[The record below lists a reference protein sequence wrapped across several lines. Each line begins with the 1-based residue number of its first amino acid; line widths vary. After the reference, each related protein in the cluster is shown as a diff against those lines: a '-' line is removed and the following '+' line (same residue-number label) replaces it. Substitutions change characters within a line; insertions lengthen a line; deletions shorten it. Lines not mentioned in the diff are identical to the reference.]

1 MSISLLVLRFVPP
14 SDGPVAVVHVQ
25 SSDSIRTVKKAP
37 SRPVFTSQ
45 YPVFSPVLSVI
56 SEASLHTLPGRGLVG
71 DYASSASSTDSVLLE
86 ENEDLE
92 EEPELPESP
101 VTTRVALQ
109 NPLLSSENP
118 KPAGNNFLR
127 TKSRSQHLFFGENL
141 IKTSLSRWIVCS
153 GVGCLHT
160 I

>member
-1 MSISLLVLRFVPP
+1 MGTLSAFTIVSISLLVLRFVPP
-14 SDGPVAVVHVQ
+14 SDGPMPVVQVR

-56 SEASLHTLPGRGLVG
+56 SEASLHTLPGGGLVG
-71 DYASSASSTDSVLLE
+71 DYASSASSTDSVLHE

-92 EEPELPESP
+92 EEPESPESP

-118 KPAGNNFLR
+118 KPAGNIYF
-127 TKSRSQHLFFGENL
+127 
-141 IKTSLSRWIVCS
+141 
-153 GVGCLHT
+153 
-160 I
+160 